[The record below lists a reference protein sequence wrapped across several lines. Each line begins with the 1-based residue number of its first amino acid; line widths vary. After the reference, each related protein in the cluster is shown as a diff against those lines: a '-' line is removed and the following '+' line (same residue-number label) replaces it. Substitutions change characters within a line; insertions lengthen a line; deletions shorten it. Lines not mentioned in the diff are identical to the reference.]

1 MFVIQLFTF
10 CLLTFLSLVTET
22 TLGLCPGGVI
32 KVDSSGSIV
41 LCMVLDG
48 LVFRDRS
55 LIAAPSSPSQGQHAL
70 IPASPHPLLAQGG
83 TVPPEGKQ
91 SPTAAAPSAG
101 GAPRAAPSLSLVVPC
116 AAQAG
121 APLDLG
127 SPACSQLT

>member
-1 MFVIQLFTF
+1 MWEAEEIQLDEKAGEAAGVWEKVSW
-10 CLLTFLSLVTET
+10 LPQALNEKSQ
-22 TLGLCPGGVI
+22 PG
-32 KVDSSGSIV
+32 
-41 LCMVLDG
+41 
-48 LVFRDRS
+48 S
-55 LIAAPSSPSQGQHAL
+55 LIAGPSSPSQGQHAL

-91 SPTAAAPSAG
+91 SPTAAAPSVS

-116 AAQAG
+116 APQAG